1 MQQQSRNPRT
11 AKVMH
16 DRNFA
21 ASETPA
27 DVAVVGSGPV
37 GLKIALD
44 LADAGMKVVLIE
56 SGHYATNGTTQA
68 LSDALIV
75 NEASHAPMSL
85 AVKRAFGG
93 TSNLWGGR
101 AVPLDEI
108 DFADRSFAPNTR
120 WPIPYGEVTRW
131 YADACRFLDCG
142 AATFEDRAFSELEA
156 HAQGLRLNRLERW
169 CANPRLRVVHGKRAG
184 NHPNLRIAFGTT
196 VLRINVDNDGR
207 TIRDLLVDIDGMRD
221 RIRARSYVIAAGGLE
236 TTRLLLASRA
246 ANPRL
251 FNGPNGPLG
260 RNYMG
265 HLFGSIADI
274 VFDKPNL
281 DDQFD
286 FTLDASHRY
295 VRRRFTLDA
304 ATQLRNGILN
314 MSAWPEPPPLD
325 NPCHGS
331 GILSL
336 AYLALRAPVVGR
348 MLSPEAI
355 RLRKVGNGPLQ
366 FSAHAMNILKDIFG
380 STRLATKFLLARY
393 GSSVRLPGFFVP
405 SKAHRYA
412 FNYHGEQLPS
422 ADSRVRLTERTDAF
436 GQPRLAIDL
445 RFSDYDAASI
455 VRNHELTD
463 ERLRATGIAHLEYTV
478 PAGQRIANVLAQASD
493 GFHQI
498 GLARMS
504 ASERDGVVDTNAR
517 VWGTA
522 NLFLAGS
529 AIFPSS
535 GQANPTLTA
544 VALAA
549 RLATHLKTA
558 QLSLPAMAS

>member
-1 MQQQSRNPRT
+1 MR
-11 AKVMH
+11 A
-16 DRNFA
+16 DRSLI

-37 GLKIALD
+37 GLKLALD

-56 SGHYATNGTTQA
+56 SGRDGTNTATQA

-101 AVPLDEI
+101 AVPLDDI

-120 WPIPYGEVTRW
+120 WPISQSEISRW
-131 YADACRFLDCG
+131 YGDACRFLDCG
-142 AATFEDRAFSELEA
+142 AATFEDRVFAEIEA
-156 HAQGLRLNRLERW
+156 QAQGLKLDRLERW
-169 CANPRLRVVHGKRAG
+169 CANPRLRAVHGKRAQ

-196 VLRINVDNDGR
+196 VLRINIDVDGR
-207 TIRDLLVDIDGMRD
+207 SVRDLLVDIDGMRD
-221 RIRARSYVIAAGGLE
+221 RIRARSYIIAAGGLE

-265 HLFGSIADI
+265 HIFGSIADI
-274 VFDKPNL
+274 VFDRPNL
-281 DDQFD
+281 DRQFD
-286 FTLDASHRY
+286 FTLDASGRY
-295 VRRRFTLDA
+295 VRRRFALDA
-304 ATQLRNGILN
+304 PTQLKHSVLN

-325 NPCHGS
+325 DPSHGS

-336 AYLALRAPVVGR
+336 AYLALRAPILGSL
-348 MLSPEAI
+348 LSPEAI
-355 RLRKVGNGPLQ
+355 RLRKIGSGPLRLGAH
-366 FSAHAMNILKDIFG
+366 SANILKDLLG
-380 STRLATKFLLARY
+380 SARLGSKFLLARY
-393 GSSVRLPGFFVP
+393 GSRVRLPGFFVP

-412 FNYHGEQLPS
+412 FQYHGEHLPC
-422 ADSRVRLTERTDAF
+422 AESRVRLTERTDAF

-445 RFSDYDAASI
+445 RFKETDAASV
-455 VRNHELTD
+455 VRTHELMD
-463 ERLRATGIAHLEYTV
+463 ERMRATGIAHLDFGV
-478 PAGQRIANVLAQASD
+478 PPEERVAKVLAQASD

-504 ASERDGVVDTNAR
+504 SNEREGVVDTNAR
-517 VWGTA
+517 VYGTS

-549 RLATHLKTA
+549 RLAVHLKTA
-558 QLSLPAMAS
+558 QLSLPARAIAS